1 MARSLRIE
9 YNGALYHITSRGNK
23 KENIFISDADR
34 VLFLTILEEVCNRCC
49 WICYSYCLMN
59 NHYHL
64 LIETPEGNISKGM
77 RLLNGMYTQQFNRL
91 HSRVGHVFQGRFKGI
106 LVEKENY
113 LLELSRY
120 IVLNPVRANMA
131 ATAFDWEWS
140 SYRATIC
147 EEQSPNWLSSNQ
159 ILALFS
165 SDVQSAIKK
174 FQAYV
179 ALGNLSRSPWDRLKH
194 QIYLGTDDFV
204 KDMQAK
210 IDFKQNVSHFP
221 KTQYLAQP
229 PSLQYFEQ
237 QSNNRNECIT
247 MAYNSGGFSME
258 EIGNHFGLHYSRI
271 SRIVKNQRLKLIRE
285 S

>member
-34 VLFLTILEEVCNRCC
+34 FLFLTILDEVCNRCR
-49 WICYSYCLMN
+49 WLCYSYCLMD

-77 RLLNGMYTQQFNRL
+77 RLLNGMYTQRFNRF

-120 IVLNPVRANMA
+120 IVLNPVRANMV
-131 ATAFDWEWS
+131 ATASDWLWS

-147 EEQSPNWLSSNQ
+147 DVQSPKWLSSHLL
-159 ILALFS
+159 LALFS
-165 SDVQSAIKK
+165 SDVLIGIKK
-174 FQAYV
+174 FQEYV
-179 ALGNLSRSPWDRLKH
+179 ALGILRESPWHQLKQ
-194 QIYLGTDDFV
+194 QIYMGSTNFV
-204 KDMQAK
+204 TSMQAK
-210 IDFKQNVSHFP
+210 IDQKQDLSNVPKSH
-221 KTQYLAQP
+221 YLVQP
-229 PSLQYFEQ
+229 ESLQYFEQ
-237 QSNNRNECIT
+237 QSINRDECIA
-247 MAYNSGGFSME
+247 MAYNSGGYSMS
-258 EIGNHFGLHYSRI
+258 EIGNHFGLHYSRV
-271 SRIVKNQRLKLIRE
+271 SRIVKNQRLGLRE